1 MQNSLNSKNKNVKDS
16 RFGRAMIVQAAAYI
30 ISYVQYTVL
39 YANQTRI
46 FSEVELGH
54 GSSLIDL
61 PIFVYGSS

>member
-1 MQNSLNSKNKNVKDS
+1 
-16 RFGRAMIVQAAAYI
+16 MIVQAAAYI

-39 YANQTRI
+39 KVNQTRI

-61 PIFVYGSS
+61 PISVYGSS